1 MGSEPLASAIASKSA
16 ERSPRGTFASSEPG
30 RSAQVTFPATG
41 AVVRGTVSVIDVEET
56 VVTQMVEYNVK
67 IDLDARA
74 VEQMLGQ
81 STSLLITLAS
91 HPDVVKVPSSAVHPT
106 GDGKGTVMVKRGD
119 EYTKVPV
126 AVGLVGDD
134 STEIASALLK
144 PGDLVVYTG
153 RADGGAWIDPRDAA
167 EIPDR

>member
-1 MGSEPLASAIASKSA
+1 MVN
-16 ERSPRGTFASSEPG
+16 
-30 RSAQVTFPATG
+30 QV
-41 AVVRGTVSVIDVEET
+41 
-56 VVTQMVEYNVK
+56 VEYNVK
-67 IDLDARA
+67 IDLDARV

-81 STSLLITLAS
+81 SPALVITLAS

-126 AVGLVGDD
+126 AVGLVADD
-134 STEIASALLK
+134 STEIASVLLK

-153 RADGGAWIDPRDAA
+153 RADGGAWIYPRDAA
-167 EIPDR
+167 ALR

>member
-1 MGSEPLASAIASKSA
+1 MVN
-16 ERSPRGTFASSEPG
+16 
-30 RSAQVTFPATG
+30 QV
-41 AVVRGTVSVIDVEET
+41 
-56 VVTQMVEYNVK
+56 VEYNVK

-81 STSLLITLAS
+81 SASLLITLAS
-91 HPDVVKVPSSAVHPT
+91 HPDVVKVPNSAVHAT
-106 GDGKGTVMVKRGD
+106 GAGKGTVMVRRGE

-134 STEIASALLK
+134 STEIASVLLK

-153 RADGGAWIDPRDAA
+153 RADGGAWIDPRDVRAA
-167 EIPDR
+167 AAGPGIPI